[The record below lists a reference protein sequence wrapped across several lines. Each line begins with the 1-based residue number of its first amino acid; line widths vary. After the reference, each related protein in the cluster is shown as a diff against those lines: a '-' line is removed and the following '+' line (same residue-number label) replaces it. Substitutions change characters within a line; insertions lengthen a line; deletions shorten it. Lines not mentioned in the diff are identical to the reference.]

1 MTKPCLRLTAK
12 PAPSAGGRRTM
23 TDAEC
28 DHCGIPSP
36 DHSGAAQN
44 GGMMLVRGTCV
55 VCRDYKEEYG
65 EWP

>member
-1 MTKPCLRLTAK
+1 
-12 PAPSAGGRRTM
+12 M

-36 DHSGAAQN
+36 DHEKAAKN
-44 GGMMLVRGTCV
+44 GGIMLVRGVCV
-55 VCRDYKEEYG
+55 VCRDYHEETG